1 MIRTCSHDFCYF
13 CFQLKNTIMKR
24 LLFFLLLWFV
34 FIPSAIAQKA
44 DPLPNAEEL
53 KAANDS
59 ILTDAY
65 VLYFHEKIAW
75 VMEDV
80 LADSRPATITEIAGW
95 FPVGDTED
103 EYVVNGV
110 FFNKE
115 KTKALF
121 EASFNL
127 MTGTASGKSV
137 VRDLSPEEIEKINV
151 RERVL
156 LAVRTLDA
164 EDLPSCPEGCSFNS
178 EIIPIDE
185 DLYRVYFMLGTT
197 QHGIIPFG
205 CDFSYDCDSEGNIKG
220 FRRYHK
226 TYIPTQLKMD
236 DGSPVLSVVH
246 SHLSFCPLIAPTDIA
261 LFLLYGYEAGL
272 SGFQV
277 LSTAYNCVFSFDP
290 EAYEINVAP
299 L

>member
-1 MIRTCSHDFCYF
+1 
-13 CFQLKNTIMKR
+13 MKR
-24 LLFFLLLWFV
+24 LVLFLLLWFV
-34 FIPSAIAQKA
+34 FVPSAIAQKA
-44 DPLPNAEEL
+44 DSLPDAEVL

-65 VLYFHEKIAW
+65 ALYLHEKIAW
-75 VMEDV
+75 VLEDV
-80 LADSRPATITEIAGW
+80 FTDSRPTAISEIAGW
-95 FPVGDTED
+95 FPLADPDDED
-103 EYVVNGV
+103 VVKGV
-110 FFNKE
+110 FFNQE
-115 KTKALF
+115 KKALF

-127 MTGTASGKSV
+127 KTGTASGKSV
-137 VRDLSPEEIEKINV
+137 VRDLSPEEIEIINI
-151 RERVL
+151 RQKVL
-156 LAVRTLDA
+156 LAVRTLNV
-164 EDLPSCPEGCSFNS
+164 EDLPSCPEGCTFNT
-178 EIIPIDE
+178 EVIP
-185 DLYRVYFMLGTT
+185 L
-197 QHGIIPFG
+197 G

-236 DGSPVLSVVH
+236 DGSPVLSVFH

-277 LSTAYNCVFSFDP
+277 LSTAYNCIFSFDP
-290 EAYEINVAP
+290 EAYEINVKP

>member
-1 MIRTCSHDFCYF
+1 
-13 CFQLKNTIMKR
+13 MKR
-24 LLFFLLLWFV
+24 FVFTLLLGLF

-44 DPLPNAEEL
+44 KPLPNAEEL

-65 VLYFHEKIAW
+65 ALYLHEKVAW
-75 VMEDV
+75 VLEDV
-80 LADSRPATITEIAGW
+80 LTDSQPTTINEIAGW
-95 FPVGDTED
+95 FPVGDEED
-103 EYVVNGV
+103 EDVVKGV
-110 FFNKE
+110 FFNIE
-115 KTKALF
+115 KNKALF

-127 MTGTASGKSV
+127 KTGTTSGKTV
-137 VRDLSPEEIEKINV
+137 ARDLSQEEIEMINV
-151 RERVL
+151 REKVL
-156 LAVRTLDA
+156 LAVRTLDTK
-164 EDLPSCPEGCSFNS
+164 DLPSCPDGCTFNT
-178 EIIPIDE
+178 EVIPIDE
-185 DLYRVYFMLGTT
+185 DLYRVYWMLGTS
-197 QHGIIPFG
+197 QQGIIPFG

-246 SHLSFCPLIAPTDIA
+246 SHLKSCPLIAPTDIA

-277 LSTAYNCVFSFDP
+277 LSTAYNCIFSFDP
-290 EAYEINVAP
+290 EAYEINVKP